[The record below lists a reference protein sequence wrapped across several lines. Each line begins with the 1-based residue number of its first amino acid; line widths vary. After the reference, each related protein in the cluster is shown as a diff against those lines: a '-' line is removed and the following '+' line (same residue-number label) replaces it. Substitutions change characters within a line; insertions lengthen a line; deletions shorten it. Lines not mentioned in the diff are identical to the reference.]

1 MLVFTICMKQFL
13 ILLAQ
18 LLLNKLFCS
27 IAVSCRLSFALVRSA
42 NHSTLDKSTLSGNP
56 LCTVDI

>member
-13 ILLAQ
+13 

-42 NHSTLDKSTLSGNP
+42 DHSTLDKSTLSGNP